1 MSKCEMIRAYI
12 LAKKGVDIG
21 GIAKPTTAREWE
33 LFERAYQ
40 HAMYWYITSRAS

>member
-1 MSKCEMIRAYI
+1 MSKGEMIRQYI

-21 GIAKPTTAREWE
+21 GIEKPTTAREWE

-40 HAMYWYITSRAS
+40 YAMFWFITSRA